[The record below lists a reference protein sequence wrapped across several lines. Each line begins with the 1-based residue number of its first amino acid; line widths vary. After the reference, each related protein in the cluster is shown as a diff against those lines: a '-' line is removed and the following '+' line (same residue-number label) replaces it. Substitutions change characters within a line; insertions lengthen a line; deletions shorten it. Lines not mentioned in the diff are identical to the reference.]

1 MSLTFEEANRALDNV
16 TTPEQLADLVRLVSV
31 NSEGDT
37 AVFYGSSF
45 DASYSPV
52 GKSIIGQ
59 RLARALARDYPSV
72 RVVNNT
78 PAGRFLN
85 TGSGTNL
92 LDINQKFKDK
102 LDSLFENRGGQPAI
116 NDFLFGKKD
125 ANGNILVW
133 GLWDTVSA
141 NFAASVSGSVR
152 TIIGAAGRE
161 KTFAAVELPILLDN
175 PRVTEIDGI
184 STEFLRSLP
193 EDLRYPVVA
202 GRSLELSASI
212 KVALGP
218 DGKMIVDERDLP
230 TIDAEEFLSA
240 LSPTGPPSL
249 TPGDGWIY
257 LNAAYPRALVA
268 ERLQQAQAVYL
279 AAQAV
284 MLAEIAR
291 QPASNT
297 LARQR
302 VINNLHSLGR
312 VCGVLTA
319 LVTLSEAA
327 ELYSS
332 GQTDAARRLVGEWIL
347 DQALAYA
354 GGAAVS
360 PLVAMLVPLGP
371 WGALMGLL
379 LVTAASTGAVAY
391 GDDLLSVLRDKE
403 KGGLLGP
410 MGRRLDELMRT
421 AESVFLSPLALDLD
435 GDGVETLGLEPAAIH
450 FDHDGDGLA
459 QRTGWIAADDGLLV
473 LDHNGDGLI
482 NTGAELFGNNTRQA
496 DGSLAA
502 HGFAALAAWDQDGNG
517 RIDAADPV
525 WTRLQVWR
533 DADSDARVD
542 AGELQSL
549 AALGIASLDLHF
561 RSGNQADPQGN
572 LHGQLGTYSTT
583 DGRQPGLVDVWF
595 VQNPADT
602 VDRQL
607 LPVSAAIAALPDLP
621 GAGRVFSLHQAMQRD
636 PEGRLQALLEQWIAA
651 DFAQRQL
658 LIDPLLR
665 RWAGVAEAPTPRHL
679 PHLSDDRPLAVLE
692 AFRATHWR
700 QGQPVQNELAAMM
713 VSQAY
718 DLLRQRVE
726 DHLTLE
732 ADLAPLLAT
741 LAPAAVAPTGQA
753 AGAIR
758 FEPLVAGLLQRWRD
772 GGDPL
777 RQMMIGRCLP
787 ALLPEFFTTPLRAAL
802 EEAARPLQADAARF
816 LRLSLAEAW
825 IRGTEANDTLTGSA
839 AADLIEAGAGA
850 DQISGG
856 GGHDTLAGG
865 GGDDALYAGDGTTLL
880 LFAPGDGHDRLYS
893 GKGRQ
898 QLLLPPGLG
907 PDQVVVRAT
916 TAGFDLVVQVGATGD
931 TVTVAGFMDTSPQAT
946 RPLERLLFADGS
958 AWDWQELQRRL
969 LAGTPADDILRG
981 SAEADAISGAQGND
995 QLLGG
1000 DGDDTL
1006 CGGPGDDV
1014 LMGQAGSDR
1023 YVFAPGFGRDRIL
1036 NDDPSPQRCDTI
1048 AFEAGIT
1055 PADVRLERLY
1065 NDLLL
1070 HLPLTGDTLRV
1081 VDGLALDGL
1090 GSRRLD
1096 RIDFADGT
1104 RWDVATVKAML
1115 IAGTSASQLL
1125 IGYDHAD
1132 LIRAAVGNDTVCG
1145 MAGDDDLAGN
1155 QGNDRLEG
1163 GDGNDTLRGGLGDD
1177 RLDGGAGR
1185 NLLLGG
1191 EGNDTLTSI
1200 YGSQGIVGSQGDT
1213 LDGWSGNDQL
1223 VGGAAADQLSGGVG
1237 RDLLRGEA
1245 GNDWIDAGPDD
1256 DYVDGGAG
1264 DDTLIGGAHT
1274 GFGDTL
1280 AYPDRPAAVRVTLAS
1295 SAPQNTGGG
1304 GMDAISGF
1312 ENLVGSGFDDLLS
1325 GDDAANYIEGRAGA
1339 DTISGGLGKD
1349 FLIGGAGADTFL
1361 FRRRLEAGL
1370 GGSSDVIH
1378 DFSSV
1383 DRIDLA
1389 TLDADHNVPGN
1400 QAFAFIGA
1408 APFSGTGQLRYS
1420 VVAGTG
1426 VLEGNLLGSLEPD
1439 FALQLIGA
1447 PSLMAAGLV
1456 L

>member
-1 MSLTFEEANRALDNV
+1 MSLTLEEANRALDHV
-16 TTPEQLADLVRLVSV
+16 TTPEQLADLVRRVSV
-31 NSEGDT
+31 HSEGDT

-52 GKSIIGQ
+52 GTSIIGQ

-78 PAGRFLN
+78 PAGLFLN
-85 TGSGTNL
+85 TGSARNL
-92 LDINQKFKDK
+92 LDVNQKFKDK

-116 NDFLFGKKD
+116 NEFLFGKKD
-125 ANGNILVW
+125 ANGNVLVW

-141 NFAASVSGSVR
+141 NFAASVTGPVR

-161 KTFAAVELPILLDN
+161 KTFAAVELPILLNN

-193 EDLRYPVVA
+193 ADLRYPVVA
-202 GRSLELSASI
+202 GRSLELSASL

-268 ERLQQAQAVYL
+268 ERLQQAQAVYV
-279 AAQAV
+279 AAQAA

-291 QPASNT
+291 QPAGNT

-319 LVTLSEAA
+319 LMTLGEAA

-332 GQTDAARRLVGEWIL
+332 GQTDAARRLVRDWIL

-371 WGALMGLL
+371 WGALMGLV

-403 KGGLLGP
+403 TGGLLGP
-410 MGRRLDELMRT
+410 IARSMDDLMRT
-421 AESVFLSPLALDLD
+421 AERVFLSPLALDLD

-450 FDHDGDGLA
+450 FDHDADGLA
-459 QRTGWIAADDGLLV
+459 ERTGWIAADDGLLV

-482 NTGAELFGNNTRQA
+482 DTGAELFGNNTRQA

-517 RIDAADPV
+517 RIDSADPV
-525 WTRLQVWR
+525 WARLQVWR

-542 AGELQSL
+542 AGELQAL
-549 AALGIASLDLHF
+549 AALGITSLDLQF
-561 RSGNQADPQGN
+561 RSGGQPDPQGN

-583 DGRQPGLVDVWF
+583 DGRQPDLVDVWF
-595 VQNPADT
+595 IQNPADT
-602 VDRQL
+602 VERQW
-607 LPVSAAIAALPDLP
+607 LPVTASIAALPDLP

-636 PEGRLQALLEQWIAA
+636 PEGRLQALVEQWIAA

-679 PHLSDDRPLAVLE
+679 PHISDDRPLAVIE
-692 AFRATHWR
+692 AFRAIHWR
-700 QGQPVQNELAAMM
+700 QGQPAQNELAAMM
-713 VSQAY
+713 VSQSYA
-718 DLLRQRVE
+718 LLRRRVE
-726 DHLTLE
+726 DRLTLE
-732 ADLAPLLAT
+732 VDLAPLLAT
-741 LAPAAVAPTGQA
+741 LAPTAVA

-758 FEPLVAGLLQRWRD
+758 FDPLVAALLQRWRD

-787 ALLPEFFTTPLRAAL
+787 TQLPEFLTTPLRAAL
-802 EEAARPLQADAARF
+802 ADAARPLEADAARF
-816 LRLSLAEAW
+816 LRLTLAETW
-825 IRGTEANDTLTGSA
+825 IRGTDANDTLTGSGV
-839 AADLIEAGAGA
+839 ADLLDGGAGA

-856 GGHDTLAGG
+856 GGDDTFAGG
-865 GGDDALYAGDGTTLL
+865 GGDDALYAGEGTTLL
-880 LFAPGDGHDRLYS
+880 LFAPGDGHDRLFS
-893 GKGRQ
+893 GQGRQ

-907 PDQVVVRAT
+907 PDQVVLRAT
-916 TAGFDLVVQVGATGD
+916 TAGFDLVVQVGAAGD
-931 TVTVAGFMDTSPQAT
+931 TVTVAGFMDNRWEAT

-958 AWDWQELQRRL
+958 AWDWRELQRRL

-981 SAEADAISGAQGND
+981 SQEADAISGAEGND

-1000 DGDDTL
+1000 AGDDTL
-1006 CGGPGDDV
+1006 HGGPGDDV
-1014 LMGQAGSDR
+1014 LMGEAGSDR
-1023 YVFAPGFGRDRIL
+1023 YLFAPGFGRDRIF

-1070 HLPLTGDTLRV
+1070 HLPLSGDTLVV
-1081 VDGLALDGL
+1081 VDYLAQDGL

-1096 RIDFADGT
+1096 SIAFADGT

-1115 IAGTSASQLL
+1115 IAGTPASQLL

-1132 LIRAAVGNDTVCG
+1132 LIRAAEGNDTVRG

-1163 GDGNDTLRGGLGDD
+1163 GEGNDTLRGGLGDD

-1200 YGSQGIVGSQGDT
+1200 HGSQGDT
-1213 LDGWSGNDQL
+1213 LDGWSGDDQL
-1223 VGGAAADQLSGGVG
+1223 IGGPAADQLRGGVG

-1245 GNDWIDAGPDD
+1245 GNDWIDAGLDD
-1256 DYVDGGAG
+1256 DYVEGGAG
-1264 DDTLIGGAHT
+1264 DDTLIGGGHT
-1274 GFGDTL
+1274 AFGDTL
-1280 AYPDRPAAVRVTLAS
+1280 AYTDRPAAVRVTLAS
-1295 SAPQNTGGG
+1295 SAAQDTGGG

-1312 ENLVGSGFDDLLS
+1312 ENLVGSRFDDLLR
-1325 GDDAANYIEGRAGA
+1325 GDDGANYIDGRAGA
-1339 DTISGGLGKD
+1339 DTISGGLGPD
-1349 FLIGGAGADTFL
+1349 LLIGGAGADTFL
-1361 FRRRLEAGL
+1361 YFRRLEAGL
-1370 GGSSDVIH
+1370 GASRDVIH
-1378 DFSSV
+1378 DFSSG
-1383 DRIDLA
+1383 DRIDLGA
-1389 TLDADHNVPGN
+1389 LDADHNAPGN
-1400 QAFAFIGA
+1400 QAFTFIGA
-1408 APFSGTGQLRYS
+1408 APFSGTGQLRYT
-1420 VVAGTG
+1420 VVAGAG
-1426 VLEGNLLGSLEPD
+1426 VLEGNLLGSLEAD
-1439 FALQLIGA
+1439 FALQLNGA
-1447 PSLMAAGLV
+1447 PSLTAAALV